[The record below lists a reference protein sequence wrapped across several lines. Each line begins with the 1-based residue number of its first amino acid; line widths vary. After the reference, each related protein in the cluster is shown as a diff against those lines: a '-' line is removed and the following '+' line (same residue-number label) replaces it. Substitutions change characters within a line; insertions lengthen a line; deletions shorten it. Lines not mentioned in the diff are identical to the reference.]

1 MLLAVLLMRNTNA
14 TANLTEIGKAP
25 APDTNIVRNIKDAVA
40 YGEKGLAMLK
50 VHWIILF
57 LVLISL

>member
-1 MLLAVLLMRNTNA
+1 MLLAVLLMRENTNA

-40 YGEKGLAMLK
+40 YGER
-50 VHWIILF
+50 F
-57 LVLISL
+57 